1 MNKAQIVY
9 TVAKKTG
16 LSQVDVAHVFKGI
29 LFEITKSLSKGG
41 SVELRGFGTFKCV
54 KRSARNAMNP
64 RTREPISVEAK
75 IKPSFKPSPN
85 LKDAVMG
92 VDNNNDK

>member
-9 TVAKKTG
+9 KVAKQTG
-16 LSQVDVAHVFKGI
+16 LSQVDVAHVFKRI
-29 LFEITKSLSKGG
+29 LFEISETLSEGG

-64 RTREPISVEAK
+64 RTREPISVKAK
-75 IKPSFKPSPN
+75 IIPSFKPSPN

-92 VDNNNDK
+92 VKKK